1 MEKTVRILIVED
13 HPVFRQGL
21 QAALEDDP
29 ALHLVAAA
37 ATCRDALDLARQ
49 HRPRVALVDVR
60 LPGGSGL
67 DLIEPLAECGVRV
80 LLLSA
85 HPQHAYLHGALEKGA
100 WGYLLKDEP
109 AAHILRAV
117 HGVAQGC
124 RGWLSEAVR
133 AELEQPW
140 QDPLTPKETEV
151 VSLLSEGHTVSEVAR
166 TLSISLRTV
175 RNHLANVYSKLDLHS
190 QPEVVAWAWKSGL
203 ARPR

>member
-1 MEKTVRILIVED
+1 MEAPLRILIVED

-21 QAALEDDP
+21 RAVLEDDP

-37 ATCRDALDLARQ
+37 ATCREALEMARQ
-49 HRPRVALVDVR
+49 HRPQVAIVDVR
-60 LPGGSGL
+60 LPDGSGL
-67 DLIEPLAECGVRV
+67 DLIAPLATVGARV

-85 HPQHAYLHGALEKGA
+85 HPLHAYLRGALEQGA

-109 AAHILRAV
+109 ADRILRAI
-117 HGVAQGC
+117 HGVAQGS
-124 RGWLSEAVR
+124 RGWWSEAVR
-133 AELEQPW
+133 TELEQPRNE
-140 QDPLTPKETEV
+140 PLTPKETEV
-151 VSLLSEGHTVSEVAR
+151 IGLLAEGHTVSEVAR

-175 RNHLANVYSKLDLHS
+175 RNHLANVYGKLDLHS